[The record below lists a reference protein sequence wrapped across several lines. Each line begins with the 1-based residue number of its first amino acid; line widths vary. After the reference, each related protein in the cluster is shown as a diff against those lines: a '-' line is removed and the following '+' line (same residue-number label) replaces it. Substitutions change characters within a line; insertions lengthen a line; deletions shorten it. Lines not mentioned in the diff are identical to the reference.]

1 MAFDIGNLLQQY
13 LGGAPKADNSQL
25 GDDYNQIAQ
34 HAGPAAVEQGLSE
47 AFRSDQTPPFSQ
59 MVGNLFGNADPQQKA
74 GMLGQLLSGLNPAV
88 LASVVGG
95 LGGLLGE
102 SHGSAP
108 AVTQDQ
114 ASQLT
119 PDQVT
124 DIAAKAEQHNPG
136 IVDKMS
142 GFYASHPDLV
152 KTIGSA
158 ALAIALAKIA
168 QGTRRA

>member
-1 MAFDIGNLLQQY
+1 MAFDLGTLLKQY
-13 LGGAPKADNSQL
+13 LGGAQTVDNSQL
-25 GDDYNQIAQ
+25 GEDYQQIAQ
-34 HAGPAAVEQGLSE
+34 HAAPGAVEQGLSE

-59 MVGNLFGNADPQQKA
+59 MVGSLFGNADPQQKA
-74 GMLGQLLSGLNPAV
+74 GMLGQLMNGLNPAV
-88 LASVVGG
+88 LASIAGG
-95 LGGLLGE
+95 LGGLLGGN
-102 SHGSAP
+102 HGAAP
-108 AVTQDQ
+108 GITQDQ

-124 DIAAKAEQHNPG
+124 KIAAEAEQHNPG

-142 GFYASHPDLV
+142 SFYANHPDLV

-168 QGTRRA
+168 QRTHGN